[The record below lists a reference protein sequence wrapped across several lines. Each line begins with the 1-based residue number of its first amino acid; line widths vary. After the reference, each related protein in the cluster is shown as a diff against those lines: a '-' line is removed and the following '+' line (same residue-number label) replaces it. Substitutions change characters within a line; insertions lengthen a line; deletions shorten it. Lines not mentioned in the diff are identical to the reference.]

1 MKRRIRKM
9 IWNETA
15 ECMDVEQRREVQS
28 RRLRD
33 TVARVYQNVEFYRKK
48 MQELGVEP
56 GDIKTIDDIVKLPF
70 TTKKDL
76 RNNYPF
82 GLCAAPESQFVRLH
96 ASSGTTGKPTAVPYT
111 RKDLDNFSECVARS
125 ICCAGGTNKDVI
137 QIAYGYGLFT
147 GGLGLHDGAT
157 KLGAGVIPISGGNT
171 RNQLTLMKDFKSTI
185 LACTPSYAMFL
196 AESLEEAGIKPEELS
211 LRIGIFGAEPWS
223 NEMRK
228 KIEEGLGLT
237 AYDIY
242 GLSEIMGPGVAMSCD
257 EQNGLH
263 VAEDHFY
270 PEILNPDT
278 LETVADGTVGELVFT
293 HLTKEAMP
301 LLRYRTR
308 DLSSITHEV
317 CACGRT
323 NARMGKIL
331 GRSDDM
337 LIIRGVNVFPSQVE
351 SVLLEVPEVSAN
363 YVIIVDRQGTMDTIE
378 VKVELDE
385 KYIPDEMG
393 ELERITNSIKH
404 KLNSVLRIG
413 VKVTLAEHKTIERSE
428 GKAKRVIDRRHI

>member
-1 MKRRIRKM
+1 M

-15 ECMDVEQRREVQS
+15 ECMDIEQRREVQS
-28 RRLRD
+28 RRLKD

-48 MQELGVEP
+48 MQEIGVEP

-76 RNNYPF
+76 RDNYPF
-82 GLCAAPESQFVRLH
+82 GLCAAPESQFVRIH

-111 RKDLDNFSECVARS
+111 RKDLENFSECVARA
-125 ICCAGGTNKDVI
+125 ICCGGGTNKDVI

-196 AESLEEAGIKPEELS
+196 AESLQEAGIKPEELS

-228 KIEEGLGLT
+228 KIEEGLGLV

-242 GLSEIMGPGVAMSCD
+242 GLSEIMGPGVAMSCSQQD
-257 EQNGLH
+257 GLH

-278 LETVADGTVGELVFT
+278 LEPVTEGTVGELVFT

-308 DLSSITHEV
+308 DLSSITRES
-317 CACGRT
+317 CQCGRT
-323 NARMGKIL
+323 NARMGRIL

-393 ELERITNSIKH
+393 ELARITDMIKH

-413 VKVTLAEHKTIERSE
+413 VKVTLVEHKTIERSE

>member
-1 MKRRIRKM
+1 M

-15 ECMDVEQRREVQS
+15 ECMDIEQRREVQS
-28 RRLRD
+28 RRLKD

-48 MQELGVEP
+48 MQEIGVEP

-76 RNNYPF
+76 RDNYPF
-82 GLCAAPESQFVRLH
+82 GLCAAPESQFVRIH

-111 RKDLDNFSECVARS
+111 RKDLENFSECVARA
-125 ICCAGGTNKDVI
+125 ICCGGGTNKDVI

-196 AESLEEAGIKPEELS
+196 AESLQEAGIKPEELS

-228 KIEEGLGLT
+228 KIEEGLGLV

-242 GLSEIMGPGVAMSCD
+242 GLSEIMGPGVAMSCSQQD
-257 EQNGLH
+257 GLH

-278 LETVADGTVGELVFT
+278 LEPVTEGTVGELVFT

-308 DLSSITHEV
+308 DLSSITRES
-317 CACGRT
+317 CQCGRT
-323 NARMGKIL
+323 NARMGRIL

-393 ELERITNSIKH
+393 ELARITDMIKH
-404 KLNSVLRIG
+404 KLNSVLRLG

>member
-1 MKRRIRKM
+1 M

-15 ECMDVEQRREVQS
+15 ECMDMEQRREVQS
-28 RRLRD
+28 RRLKD

-48 MQELGVEP
+48 MQEIGVEP

-76 RNNYPF
+76 RDNYPF
-82 GLCAAPESQFVRLH
+82 GLCAAQESQFVRIH

-111 RKDLDNFSECVARS
+111 RKDLENFSECVARA
-125 ICCAGGTNKDVI
+125 ICCGGGTNKDVI

-196 AESLEEAGIKPEELS
+196 AESLQEAGIKPEELS

-228 KIEEGLGLT
+228 KIEEGLGLV

-242 GLSEIMGPGVAMSCD
+242 GLSEIMGPGVAMSCSQQD
-257 EQNGLH
+257 GLH

-278 LETVADGTVGELVFT
+278 LEPVTEGTVGELVFT

-308 DLSSITHEV
+308 DLSSITRES
-317 CACGRT
+317 CQCGRT
-323 NARMGKIL
+323 NARMGRIL

-393 ELERITNSIKH
+393 ELARITDMIKH

>member
-1 MKRRIRKM
+1 M

-15 ECMDVEQRREVQS
+15 ECMDIEQRREVQS

-56 GDIKTIDDIVKLPF
+56 GDIKNIEDIVKLPF

-76 RNNYPF
+76 RDNYPF
-82 GLCAAPESQFVRLH
+82 GLCAAPESQFVRIH

-111 RKDLDNFSECVARS
+111 RKDLDNFSECVARA

-196 AESLEEAGIKPEELS
+196 AESLQEAGIKKEELS

-242 GLSEIMGPGVAMSCD
+242 GLSEIMGPGVAASCSK
-257 EQNGLH
+257 QQGLH

-278 LETVADGTVGELVFT
+278 LDSVADGTVGELVFT

-308 DLSSITHEV
+308 D
-317 CACGRT
+317 
-323 NARMGKIL
+323 
-331 GRSDDM
+331 
-337 LIIRGVNVFPSQVE
+337 
-351 SVLLEVPEVSAN
+351 
-363 YVIIVDRQGTMDTIE
+363 
-378 VKVELDE
+378 
-385 KYIPDEMG
+385 
-393 ELERITNSIKH
+393 
-404 KLNSVLRIG
+404 
-413 VKVTLAEHKTIERSE
+413 
-428 GKAKRVIDRRHI
+428 

>member
-1 MKRRIRKM
+1 M

-15 ECMDVEQRREVQS
+15 ECMDIEQRREVQS
-28 RRLRD
+28 RRLKD

-48 MQELGVEP
+48 MQEIGVEP

-76 RNNYPF
+76 RDNYPF
-82 GLCAAPESQFVRLH
+82 GLCAAQESQFVRIH

-111 RKDLDNFSECVARS
+111 RKDLENFSECVARA
-125 ICCAGGTNKDVI
+125 ICCGGGTNKDVI

-196 AESLEEAGIKPEELS
+196 AESLQEAGIKPEELS

-228 KIEEGLGLT
+228 KIEEGLGLV

-242 GLSEIMGPGVAMSCD
+242 GLSEIMGPGVAMSCSQQD
-257 EQNGLH
+257 GLH

-278 LETVADGTVGELVFT
+278 LEPVTEGTVGELVFT

-308 DLSSITHEV
+308 DLSSITRES
-317 CACGRT
+317 CQCGRT
-323 NARMGKIL
+323 NARMGRIL

-393 ELERITNSIKH
+393 ELARITDMIKH

>member
-1 MKRRIRKM
+1 MM

-15 ECMDVEQRREVQS
+15 ECMGIEQRREVQS

-56 GDIKTIDDIVKLPF
+56 GDIKSIDDIVKLPF

-76 RNNYPF
+76 RDNYPF
-82 GLCAAPESQFVRLH
+82 GLCATPESQFVRIH

-111 RKDLDNFSECVARS
+111 RKDLENFSECVARA

-185 LACTPSYAMFL
+185 LACTPSYAMYL
-196 AESLEEAGIKPEELS
+196 AESLQSLDIKAEDLS

-223 NEMRK
+223 DEMRK
-228 KIEEGLGLT
+228 KIEKGLGLT

-242 GLSEIMGPGVAMSCD
+242 GLSEIMGPGVAMSCSA
-257 EQNGLH
+257 QNGLH

-270 PEILNPDT
+270 PEILKPDT
-278 LETVADGTVGELVFT
+278 LEPLQDGKVGELVFT

-308 DLSSITHEV
+308 DLSTITHEA
-317 CACGRT
+317 CSCGRT

-337 LIIRGVNVFPSQVE
+337 LIIRGVNVFPSQIE

-363 YVIIVDRQGTMDTIE
+363 YLIIVDRQKTMDTLE

-385 KYIPDEMG
+385 KFVPDEMG
-393 ELERITNSIKH
+393 ELEKISSKIKH
-404 KLNSVLRIG
+404 KLNSVLRID

-428 GKAKRVIDRRHI
+428 GKAKRVIDKRNI